1 MHRKHLTKITAT
13 LGPAT
18 SDPRIVQALFAA
30 GVDVFRLNFSHGSHD
45 DHRRS
50 IETIRALEA
59 EAGRPIA
66 VLMDLQ
72 GPKLRIGPFAA
83 AGGIVLEPGARFRLE
98 PDDRPGDT
106 RPVHLPHRAT
116 LAACY
121 PGFAPPPPHGRLR

>member
-18 SDPRIVQALFAA
+18 SDPRMVQALFAA

-59 EAGRPIA
+59 EDERPIA
-66 VLMDLQ
+66 ILMDLP
-72 GPKLRIGPFAA
+72 GPKMRIGTFAREGDRKS
-83 AGGIVLEPGARFRLE
+83 GGEGKRVYVGE
-98 PDDRPGDT
+98 
-106 RPVHLPHRAT
+106 
-116 LAACY
+116 
-121 PGFAPPPPHGRLR
+121 